1 MKYYIIMKETL
12 YVLTILFINKGVN
25 KMKLNSKVV
34 QKRIAM
40 IIAIIMIIGMLASS
54 IVPFI

>member
-1 MKYYIIMKETL
+1 MKYYIIMKETF
-12 YVLTILFINKGVN
+12 YVLTILVINKGVN

>member
-1 MKYYIIMKETL
+1 MKETL
-12 YVLTILFINKGVN
+12 YVLTILVINKGVN

-54 IVPFI
+54 IAPFI